1 MNRFTLLIVL
11 CFLFTAFS
19 LQQTNAQEATPPEN
33 FVVFEEFV
41 SPYDLPAYTKAQ
53 EKVIDLWNE
62 YDVEVPVYAYRN
74 DDNAFYWVVPVENF
88 AGMDNLYTTMMGVW
102 KKMKEEGNFDAD
114 KEFRD
119 LSTGRQTMIH
129 WSKELSYHP
138 SGEFGQSKEKPFVE
152 WTFCYLRAGHE
163 KEAAEAVKKYKTF
176 YDGIDENYEWDVY
189 SVTIGHDTPCW
200 ILMVRAENELALRNL
215 EDDLFKKYSEDF
227 QKMWQD
233 FSQHV
238 RKFENKKGW
247 FLPKWSSKWEM
258 E

>member
-1 MNRFTLLIVL
+1 MKTFTSLIGL
-11 CFLFTAFS
+11 CIIITAFS
-19 LQQTNAQEATPPEN
+19 SLNSYAQEVTPPEN

-41 SPYDLPAYTKAQ
+41 APADMPAYTKAQ
-53 EKVIDLWNE
+53 EKVTELWSQFKLE
-62 YDVEVPVYAYRN
+62 IPVFSYRN
-74 DDNAFYWVVPVENF
+74 DDNAFYWVVPIKNF
-88 AGMDNLYTTMMGVW
+88 AGMDALYETMMGVW
-102 KKMKEEGNFDAD
+102 KKMKDEGNFDAD

-152 WTFCYLRAGHE
+152 WTFCYLLAGHE
-163 KEAAEAVKKYKTF
+163 KEAAEAIKKYQTF

-189 SVTIGHDTPCW
+189 TVTIGHDTPCW
-200 ILMVRAENELALRNL
+200 ILMVRAENELALRTVEN
-215 EDDLFKKYSEDF
+215 EMDKKYSEDF
-227 QKMWQD
+227 QKMWQN

-238 RKFENKKGW
+238 RKVENKKGW
-247 FLPKWSSKWEM
+247 FLPKWSTNWEM